1 MSRPG
6 VTREQVFAAATALS
20 EEGIQP
26 SVKLVRDRIGGSF
39 STITPHLAA
48 WKEERGGRGAPAIPD
63 MPENVTAAVRQ
74 VWAAAWSAGQ
84 QAIQA
89 EREGL
94 AALRKEMEQER
105 DELAH
110 EITELE
116 AKIDAAL
123 TERDTLATKLN
134 EETQAKARLED
145 AVTRERI
152 ENARLT
158 ERVANG
164 ESRAQELRA
173 QVQELQ
179 REFARLAEAHAERS
193 AKAKRGK
200 TPEGSADAET

>member
-26 SVKLVRDRIGGSF
+26 SLKLVRDRIGGSF

-48 WKEERGGRGAPAIPD
+48 WKEERGGRGATAIPD
-63 MPENVTAAVRQ
+63 MPESVNAAVRQ
-74 VWAAAWSAGQ
+74 VWTAAWSAGQ

-94 AALRKEMEQER
+94 ATLRKEMEQER
-105 DELAH
+105 NELAH

-116 AKIDAAL
+116 AKVDAAL
-123 TERDTLATKLN
+123 TERDTLAANLS
-134 EETQAKARLED
+134 EETQAKVPLED
-145 AVTRERI
+145 ALTRERI
-152 ENARLT
+152 ENARLI
-158 ERVANG
+158 ERLSNVD
-164 ESRAQELRA
+164 SRAGELRA

-179 REFARLAEAHAERS
+179 HELARLAEAQAERS
-193 AKAKRGK
+193 AKSSEERRPRRAR
-200 TPEGSADAET
+200 PL

>member
-6 VTREQVFAAATALS
+6 VTREQVFAAATALR

-48 WKEERGGRGAPAIPD
+48 WKEERGGRGATAIPD
-63 MPENVTAAVRQ
+63 MPESVTAAVRQ
-74 VWAAAWSAGQ
+74 VWAAAWSAAQ

-94 AALRKEMEQER
+94 ATLRKEMEQER
-105 DELAH
+105 NELAH

-116 AKIDAAL
+116 AKVDAAL
-123 TERDTLATKLN
+123 TERDTLAANLS
-134 EETQAKARLED
+134 EEKQAKVPLED
-145 AVTRERI
+145 ALTRERI
-152 ENARLT
+152 ENTRLI
-158 ERVANG
+158 ERLSNVD
-164 ESRAQELRA
+164 SRAGELRA

-179 REFARLAEAHAERS
+179 HELARLAEAQAERS
-193 AKAKRGK
+193 AKSSEERRPRGAR
-200 TPEGSADAET
+200 PL